1 MQAVHNAHLLL
12 LGNSR
17 LHTGQPS
24 SSPNG
29 ALQLGYSIY
38 RTVVGYYSGEE
49 DAYDMRKA
57 MSRDIHKR
65 SLKARKARIHP
76 DELETD

>member
-1 MQAVHNAHLLL
+1 MTPFIVA
-12 LGNSR
+12 SKS
-17 LHTGQPS
+17 LHRQCIGPPS
-24 SSPNG
+24 SFLKS
-29 ALQLGYSIY
+29 ALQFDYSIY

-65 SLKARKARIHP
+65 SLKARKDRIHP